1 VGNKKIRGD
10 IFEQLSLKFSF
21 VYTIIISELGLL
33 NLIIF
38 FFESK
43 NKG

>member
-1 VGNKKIRGD
+1 MENIKIRGD
-10 IFEQLSLKFSF
+10 IFKQLLLKFSF
-21 VYTIIISELGLL
+21 VYTITISELGLL
-33 NLIIF
+33 NLLIF